1 MEEKRDVEASEEV
14 TTGVQEWGAS
24 GLDQLRR
31 KEVVAGSWVYIK
43 VNPDFFVL
51 FPFSYG
57 FSLWFQSFT
66 GDILYHLKFTRR
78 TATWPAWQ
86 NIKRMF
92 PWSTDSLIYVFT
104 AI

>member
-43 VNPDFFVL
+43 VNPDFFVS

-78 TATWPAWQ
+78 TALGPRGRTSRGCFHGAL
-86 NIKRMF
+86 
-92 PWSTDSLIYVFT
+92 TL
-104 AI
+104 

>member
-43 VNPDFFVL
+43 VNPDFFC
-51 FPFSYG
+51 FI
-57 FSLWFQSFT
+57 SF
-66 GDILYHLKFTRR
+66 
-78 TATWPAWQ
+78 
-86 NIKRMF
+86 
-92 PWSTDSLIYVFT
+92 
-104 AI
+104 